1 MLFPAGHSN
10 HRSKIKISVV
20 IFGIVLLS
28 LNLFGSFPVMAQS
41 QALNGQIE
49 GSVTDANGAAIPNAT
64 ITVVNI
70 ETGASRT
77 VSSGDDGIYRA
88 PLLPLGSYRVT
99 ADAANF
105 KKLVREG
112 ITLTTGQTATVE
124 LVLQPGGVQEV
135 ITISGDAPI
144 ADVAKIDVG
153 RVMNEREV
161 RNLPLVSRNPYN
173 FSLLQANVTGRP
185 NSEFGVPRINANGYA
200 RRTNYQLDG
209 NNNTQADR
217 AGIRL
222 MPISEVFVSEVQL
235 VTNGF
240 AAEFG
245 NTPGLIMNAVTP
257 AGTNALHGSASY
269 RFRRSA
275 FSSRPFNF
283 DPTRPK
289 PGTKVDDVAGAIGG
303 PILRD
308 RWHFYTGGEKV
319 VRNLGG
325 EPGRIISV
333 SQANQAALIA
343 AGVSPSAFP
352 GAYDVA
358 QKSSFFIVRTDL
370 RLNDKNNLV
379 GRVNVFRNAITNNNV
394 GGLTTL
400 ERTTNFLDASDS
412 VGLQLISTLSPTVLN
427 EARYQYA
434 RRKSRNLPNE
444 NSSTAPAVI
453 ITGVAS
459 FGQPPDANTILPLEV
474 SNQGIDNV
482 TWTHGDH
489 TIKTGVSFNFID
501 DTRRSGIFAAYTFP
515 SIAAFVAAKN
525 GNNPRSYTNYSET
538 VGNPNIKY
546 YSEFYSFFAQD
557 DWKITSRLKFNYGLR
572 YDLYQVPGGVS
583 DAPLPFSRQ
592 FKTDKNNFA
601 PRLGIVY
608 ALRGGDRPTVIRAST
623 GFYYEPPYLDIYLRA
638 LQNNGNPIFPNFSLS
653 PNSAGSPAYPN
664 RLGTLPTQRR
674 SIDAVSPDYENTVAY
689 HSNIQVEQAL
699 SNNFSATLGYI
710 HSSGR
715 HLPVYRNI
723 NPINPVATLAD
734 GRPVFS
740 SAINSTTRLFPDF
753 NNVLMVESV
762 GNSEY
767 NAGTFSLTKRF
778 SQGYQFSANYT
789 YSHSIDDAPEQNL
802 VASSN
807 LVLSDP
813 TNRRRDRGNSLSD
826 QRHTFVMSFVG
837 RPTFQIENT
846 FLRRLLNDNQVGIIT
861 TANSGETFNIT
872 ANRDLNS
879 DGVAAN
885 SDRPLFIGRNTG
897 VTPHQFNVDLRYS
910 RFVPLGER
918 FNVEV
923 FGEFVNLFNVN
934 SIYQINSAGI
944 PVNPDGSLIAP
955 LPDFRR
961 RSPTS
966 LDARQFQLGFKFN
979 F

>member
-1 MLFPAGHSN
+1 
-10 HRSKIKISVV
+10 
-20 IFGIVLLS
+20 
-28 LNLFGSFPVMAQS
+28 
-41 QALNGQIE
+41 
-49 GSVTDANGAAIPNAT
+49 
-64 ITVVNI
+64 
-70 ETGASRT
+70 
-77 VSSGDDGIYRA
+77 
-88 PLLPLGSYRVT
+88 
-99 ADAANF
+99 
-105 KKLVREG
+105 
-112 ITLTTGQTATVE
+112 
-124 LVLQPGGVQEV
+124 
-135 ITISGDAPI
+135 
-144 ADVAKIDVG
+144 
-153 RVMNEREV
+153 
-161 RNLPLVSRNPYN
+161 
-173 FSLLQANVTGRP
+173 
-185 NSEFGVPRINANGYA
+185 
-200 RRTNYQLDG
+200 
-209 NNNTQADR
+209 
-217 AGIRL
+217 
-222 MPISEVFVSEVQL
+222 
-235 VTNGF
+235 
-240 AAEFG
+240 
-245 NTPGLIMNAVTP
+245 
-257 AGTNALHGSASY
+257 
-269 RFRRSA
+269 
-275 FSSRPFNF
+275 
-283 DPTRPK
+283 
-289 PGTKVDDVAGAIGG
+289 VDDVAGAIGG
-303 PILRD
+303 PVIRD
-308 RWHFYTGGEKV
+308 RWHFYTGFERV

-325 EPGRIISV
+325 EPGRIITV

-343 AGVSPSAFP
+343 AGVTPNAFP

-358 QKSSFFIVRTDL
+358 QKSSFFIARTDL

-379 GRVNVFRNAITNNNV
+379 GRVNIFRNAITNNNV

-434 RRKSRNLPNE
+434 RRNSRNLPNE

-474 SNQGIDNV
+474 SNQGTDNV

-489 TIKTGVSFNFID
+489 TMKTGVSFNFID

-515 SIAAFVAAKN
+515 TIAAFVAAKN
-525 GNNPRSYTNYSET
+525 GTLPRSYSNYSET
-538 VGNPNIKY
+538 LGNPDIKY

-557 DWKITSRLKFNYGLR
+557 DWKLTSRLKLNVGLR
-572 YDLYQVPGGVS
+572 YDLYAVPGGVS
-583 DAPLPFSRQ
+583 DAPLAFSRK

-608 ALRGGDRPTVIRAST
+608 GLRGGDRPTVVRAST

-638 LQNNGNPIFPNFSLS
+638 LQNNGNPLFPNFSLS
-653 PNSAGSPAYPN
+653 ANSPGAPAYPN

-699 SNNFSATLGYI
+699 SNNLSATVGYI

-734 GRPVFS
+734 GRPVYS
-740 SAINSTTRLFPDF
+740 SVINATTRLYPDF

-762 GNSEY
+762 GNSDY

-802 VASSN
+802 VATNN
-807 LVLSDP
+807 LVLSDS

-837 RPTFQIENT
+837 RPTFQTSNT
-846 FLRRLLNDNQVGIIT
+846 FLRRLLNDNQVGVIT

-872 ANRDLNS
+872 ANRDLNN
-879 DGVAAN
+879 DGVTAN

-944 PVNPDGSLIAP
+944 SVNPDGSLDAP
-955 LPDFRR
+955 LPDFRTR
-961 RSPTS
+961 NPTS